1 MMWNKFQLLVP
12 AGLMV
17 ALVAGMMFASSSGS
31 VVEVEQE
38 LPIRAALERRPSS
51 QAVPGALEEEVYPG
65 GVLGSLEHEED
76 TDTVSTP
83 NMDVIDAA
91 SKFEKFS
98 MFVKAAKAA
107 GLIDELRSAESITI
121 FMPTNSAFAHLP
133 GAVFEELLK
142 PENRATLRKIVS
154 AHIVPEKVVWSE
166 LFGRKT
172 RLTTIGGTV
181 LIADGAK
188 GVRVN
193 GVRLELS
200 DVLATNGVIHVVD
213 QLFRPAAGDPSVT

>member
-1 MMWNKFQLLVP
+1 MWKKLQLLLPVC
-12 AGLMV
+12 LMA
-17 ALVAGMMFASSSGS
+17 ALVAAIMFASSSGS
-31 VVEVEQE
+31 VVEVKQE

-51 QAVPGALEEEVYPG
+51 PRIFGAAEEEVYPET
-65 GVLGSLEHEED
+65 VLDASYREED
-76 TDTVSTP
+76 SDTISTP
-83 NMDVIDAA
+83 DTDVIETA
-91 SKFEKFS
+91 SKFEKFD
-98 MFVKAAKAA
+98 MFVRAVKAA

-142 PENRATLRKIVS
+142 PENRATLREIVS

-213 QLFRPAAGDPSVT
+213 QLFRPAAGDPSVI

>member
-1 MMWNKFQLLVP
+1 MSKKLQLLLP
-12 AGLMV
+12 MGLRA

-31 VVEVEQE
+31 IVEVEQE

-51 QAVPGALEEEVYPG
+51 P
-65 GVLGSLEHEED
+65 GVLGAPEEVTYPGD
-76 TDTVSTP
+76 LPGAQGRGEDAEIVSTP
-83 NMDVIDAA
+83 DTNVIDTAL
-91 SKFEKFS
+91 KFEKFG

-107 GLIDELRSAESITI
+107 GLIDELRSAEGITI

-133 GAVFEELLK
+133 GPFFEDLLK
-142 PENRATLRKIVS
+142 PENKATLRNLVS
-154 AHIVPEKVVWSE
+154 AHIVPATVVWSE

-172 RLTTIGGTV
+172 RLTTISGKS
-181 LIADGAK
+181 LISDGAN

-213 QLFRPAAGDPSVT
+213 QLFRPAAVNPSVM

>member
-1 MMWNKFQLLVP
+1 MWNKLQLLLP
-12 AGLMV
+12 AGLMA

-51 QAVPGALEEEVYPG
+51 QALLGAPEEEIYPG
-65 GVLGSLEHEED
+65 DVLDSPSLEED

-83 NMDVIDAA
+83 DTDVIDTA
-91 SKFEKFS
+91 SKFEKFGI
-98 MFVKAAKAA
+98 FVKAAKAA
-107 GLIDELRSAESITI
+107 GLIDELKSAESITI

-133 GAVFEELLK
+133 GPVFEELLK
-142 PENRATLRKIVS
+142 PENRATLREIVS

-172 RLTTIGGTV
+172 RLTTISGKF

-193 GVRLELS
+193 GVPLELS

-213 QLFRPAAGDPSVT
+213 QIFRPAAGNPSFI

>member
-1 MMWNKFQLLVP
+1 MWKKLQLLLPV
-12 AGLMV
+12 GLMA
-17 ALVAGMMFASSSGS
+17 ALVAAMMFVNSSGT

-51 QAVPGALEEEVYPG
+51 RGALGAPEDATYAG
-65 GVLGSLEHEED
+65 NVLGAPGLEED
-76 TDTVSTP
+76 TDAVSTP
-83 NMDVIDAA
+83 DTDVIDKA
-91 SKFEKFS
+91 SKFEKFG

-133 GAVFEELLK
+133 GRVFEDLLK
-142 PENRATLRKIVS
+142 PENRATLRELVS

-172 RLTTIGGTV
+172 RLTTISGKF
-181 LIADGAK
+181 LIADGAN
-188 GVRVN
+188 GVRIN
-193 GVRLELS
+193 SVRLELS
-200 DVLATNGVIHVVD
+200 DVLATNGVIHVVN
-213 QLFRPAAGDPSVT
+213 QLLRPASSNPSVI